1 MNDSWLDGTE
11 APWLGQ
17 TSAAKQVQ
25 AVGSPYEM
33 ETVSKSASI
42 ADGEA
47 FDPSRY
53 RTFLAGTD

>member
-1 MNDSWLDGTE
+1 MNDSWLDGTD

-17 TSAAKQVQ
+17 KSAAKQVQ

-33 ETVSKSASI
+33 DPVAKPASA
-42 ADGEA
+42 ADTEA

-53 RTFLAGTD
+53 RSFLAGTD